1 MDMTPTSSK
10 EASKIEAIIEK
21 WTVPIGNLFVSLFHR
36 IALFGIGAATVWSAA
51 VAFMGMFSKGVA
63 SIEDLL
69 LLFIYL
75 EIGAMVGIYFKTN
88 HMPVRFLIYV
98 AITAVTRLIID
109 LVNTKHEADMPI
121 LLMGLTILI
130 LAIANA
136 VVRYASF
143 KFPSK
148 SGASE

>member
-1 MDMTPTSSK
+1 MSTNTPK
-10 EASKIEAIIEK
+10 EASKLEATIEK
-21 WTVPIGNLFVSLFHR
+21 WTVPVGNLFVSLFHR

-51 VAFMGMFSKGVA
+51 VAFFGMMHKGSA

-109 LVNTKHEADMPI
+109 LVNTKHEADLAI
-121 LLMGLTILI
+121 LFMGLTILI

-143 KFPSK
+143 KYPSK
-148 SGASE
+148 AGDNE